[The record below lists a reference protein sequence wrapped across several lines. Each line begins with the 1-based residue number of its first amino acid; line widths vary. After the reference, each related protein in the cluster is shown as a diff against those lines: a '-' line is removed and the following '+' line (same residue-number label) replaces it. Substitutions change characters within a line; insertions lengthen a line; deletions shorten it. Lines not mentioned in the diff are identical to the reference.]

1 MELRVIDFDILTR
14 NFQPYVDGYKNIES
28 EKRAM
33 LDSIQPVRK
42 EMEAIMKSSV
52 SILDE
57 VSQQKSAERFRV
69 LQDSLMKSD
78 SEFKYK
84 LKELQEDLNTSVYDQ
99 LSEIISVWAKENS
112 INLVMGKMEVIFN
125 TDDIDAT
132 EDILSII
139 KEKDLF
145 YKEKVDKVEI
155 INDESKSEIN
165 SIKDSIDILKKVEEN
180 PVYKV

>member
-1 MELRVIDFDILTR
+1 MYNIKKHNQMELRVIDFDILTR
-14 NFQPYVDGYKNIES
+14 NFQPYVDGYKDIES

-42 EMEAIMKSSV
+42 EMEEIMRSST

-57 VSQQKSAERFRV
+57 VSQQKNAERFRV
-69 LQDSLMKSD
+69 LQESLMKSD
-78 SEFKYK
+78 SEFKIK

-99 LSEIISVWAKENS
+99 LSEIISIWSKENS

-125 TDDIDAT
+125 TDNIDAT
-132 EDILSII
+132 EDILSLI

-145 YKEKVDKVEI
+145 YKTEVV
-155 INDESKSEIN
+155 SE
-165 SIKDSIDILKKVEEN
+165 
-180 PVYKV
+180 

>member
-42 EMEAIMKSSV
+42 EMESIMRSSA

-57 VSQQKSAERFRV
+57 VSQQKSAERFRT

-78 SEFKYK
+78 NDFKYK
-84 LKELQEDLNTSVYDQ
+84 LKGLQEDLNTSVFEQ
-99 LSEIISVWAKENS
+99 LSEIVSVWAKENS

-132 EDILSII
+132 EDILSVV
-139 KEKDLF
+139 KEKGLL
-145 YKEKVDKVEI
+145 YKVEVIENDDKVE
-155 INDESKSEIN
+155 DELSQKS
-165 SIKDSIDILKKVEEN
+165 IL
-180 PVYKV
+180 

>member
-33 LDSIQPVRK
+33 LDSIQPVRS
-42 EMEAIMKSSV
+42 EMESIMKSSD

-57 VSQQKSAERFRV
+57 VSQQKNVERFRF

-78 SEFKYK
+78 GEFKAK
-84 LKELQEDLNTSVYDQ
+84 LKGLQEDLNTSVYDQ
-99 LSEIISVWAKENS
+99 LSEMISVWANENS

-125 TDDIDAT
+125 TDNIDAT
-132 EDILSII
+132 EDILSLI

-145 YKEKVDKVEI
+145 YKTEVV
-155 INDESKSEIN
+155 SE
-165 SIKDSIDILKKVEEN
+165 
-180 PVYKV
+180 